1 MHSSSRDHIRR
12 KFKPTLFGLFES
24 QYDSL
29 LKKVYAYTY
38 DKEVRRPPVLTTCRG
53 VMSGGRSK
61 VTLNSI
67 SNEFAVYSAE
77 VQAEVLT
84 RVNKYVDDLTTALF
98 NKPTHEQ
105 MDRLLAV
112 QSCFKSK
119 LKNQEAELCNTTV
132 SP

>member
-1 MHSSSRDHIRR
+1 MHATNRDGIKRT
-12 KFKPTLFGLFES
+12 FTPTLFGLFES
-24 QYDSL
+24 QKSGL
-29 LKKVYAYTY
+29 LKKVRAYVY
-38 DKEVRRPPVLTTCRG
+38 DKEIKRGPVLTTCHG